1 MSPASAIGHTHTLF
15 RGSWKIVE
23 ISHFPSVMTQ
33 EAIME
38 GPGKPGAGWA
48 GGGWEC
54 GWAGSSR
61 DHISHPSRTLT
72 DLGLF
77 KDSGCRG

>member
-1 MSPASAIGHTHTLF
+1 
-15 RGSWKIVE
+15 
-23 ISHFPSVMTQ
+23 
-33 EAIME
+33 ME

-77 KDSGCRG
+77 KDSSCRG